1 METTL
6 YINSSTNETTSVP
19 NWPSP
24 APASLLLVFGV
35 VGNILALVI
44 LFCSARSHKWRPF
57 YRFVCGLAITDG
69 GGVFLSYPLVMVRY
83 ASQFQYDYPQP
94 MCDYMAFILMFT
106 ILASAL
112 IVCAMS
118 LDRFLAILYPHFY
131 NKPTKN
137 RRAILMIA
145 GIWIFSAVMS
155 SLHLMAGHKSL
166 SFFPGSWCFL
176 DFVHSDTKA
185 FAFLYSVTGIL
196 VLGTTAA
203 LNITVIFNVCRN
215 IQQKKKKP
223 KKKDIYIIA
232 FLLLIVILFS
242 SCITPLLIN
251 IFGHAIGT
259 LSGNGQFELVA
270 LRISVTNSIVDP
282 WIYIVFRKD
291 TFDFFQ
297 RKVMNRIFASQLT
310 TGPSS
315 THDSEVSR
323 EPSVSVSM
331 SYATR

>member
-44 LFCSARSHKWRPF
+44 LFCSAKSHKWRPF

-242 SCITPLLIN
+242 SCITPLLVSISRLKQGFHLYTVQLLYQKN
-251 IFGHAIGT
+251 IF
-259 LSGNGQFELVA
+259 LSTSDK
-270 LRISVTNSIVDP
+270 ITIVLCFID
-282 WIYIVFRKD
+282 
-291 TFDFFQ
+291 
-297 RKVMNRIFASQLT
+297 
-310 TGPSS
+310 
-315 THDSEVSR
+315 
-323 EPSVSVSM
+323 
-331 SYATR
+331 